1 MHFSRSSFWTAS
13 GKRFRSSRGRGKW
26 VRWTS
31 ECYRAAW
38 LHLMSIDRMAS
49 GAPTRHRKL
58 IDKICWMLPQKIVW
72 SFSKRMRSKT
82 TYLLRLISD
91 RGHVKLRGVLEDFLC
106 SCGCKCFFLMWG
118 SFFSNRLCLTSPALM
133 CIALESEAWNPNS
146 TRDGSAQWQSP
157 SYSHAEWKLGP
168 VWAVLWYIESHW
180 RHTTLEVRMTD
191 VMSLITHPISFI

>member
-1 MHFSRSSFWTAS
+1 MPFYILLAYCILSGASNKLKSISSQVFLQMHFSRSSFWTAS

-49 GAPTRHRKL
+49 GAPTHHRKL

-106 SCGCKCFFLMWG
+106 SCGCKCF
-118 SFFSNRLCLTSPALM
+118 SFWCEVHFSVIGCVWRLLRWC
-133 CIALESEAWNPNS
+133 
-146 TRDGSAQWQSP
+146 
-157 SYSHAEWKLGP
+157 
-168 VWAVLWYIESHW
+168 VL
-180 RHTTLEVRMTD
+180 R
-191 VMSLITHPISFI
+191 